1 MSITQASAQTADE
14 VEAERLRAVERYAIL
29 DTPPDDTFDR
39 IARVAARCLG
49 TPMATVAI
57 VDADRIWFKA
67 TYGLD
72 GVQEV
77 ERELGLCGSAIL
89 DAVPYMVR
97 DTFKDPRT
105 VGNSLVHGEQ
115 GIRFFAAAPIVT
127 SDGHRIGTVNV
138 LDTEPHDPS
147 DDDIATLSDLA
158 AIVMDELEL
167 RLSALTTVSA
177 ERELPSTAAVDRAT
191 IEDYAAALQRSLL
204 PPLLPNIPGLSLA
217 AHFHPA
223 SSAQVGGDFYDVFA
237 LDKERWAFFLGD
249 VEGHGP
255 AAAAVTSLVRYTLRA
270 AALHHDD
277 PTDGLAELNAV
288 LAGDPNEKKFCTVMY
303 GLLVRDASSDPYH
316 VTLAT
321 GGHLP
326 ALLLDPDSR
335 TVTQVR
341 PDGGMFVGAVTD
353 ATFAQCE
360 LQLQPGQT
368 LLLYTDGITEARPD
382 GVECY
387 GEEALRAF
395 LADRLELPAADL
407 INELATLV
415 PTLRP
420 DDDIALLALT
430 ADP

>member
-1 MSITQASAQTADE
+1 MSITQASAQTAEE
-14 VEAERLRAVERYAIL
+14 VEAERLRAVEHYAIL

-39 IARVAARCLG
+39 VARVAARCFG

-67 TYGLD
+67 THGLD
-72 GVQEV
+72 GLQQV
-77 ERELGLCGSAIL
+77 ERELGLCASAIL
-89 DAVPYMVR
+89 DGVPYVVR
-97 DTFKDPRT
+97 DALNDPRT
-105 VGNSLVHGEQ
+105 AGNSLVHGAP
-115 GIRFFAAAPIVT
+115 GIRFYAAAPIVT

-138 LDTEPHDPS
+138 LDTEPRDPTENE
-147 DDDIATLSDLA
+147 IAILSDLA

-167 RLSALTTVSA
+167 RLSALTTVSD
-177 ERELPSTAAVDRAT
+177 EREVHSSAEPDRAT

-204 PPLLPNIPGLSLA
+204 PPSLPNIPGLSLA

-288 LAGDPNEKKFCTVMY
+288 LAGDPNEKKFCTVLF
-303 GLLVRDASSDPYH
+303 GTLRSDSSAGGHDI
-316 VTLAT
+316 TLAT

-326 ALLLDPDSR
+326 ALLLDAESG
-335 TVTQVR
+335 TVSQIR
-341 PDGGMFVGAVTD
+341 PEGGMFVGAITD
-353 ATFAQCE
+353 ATFDQCS
-360 LQLQPGQT
+360 LLLKPGQT

-395 LADRLELPAADL
+395 LAERLELPAADL
-407 INELATLV
+407 INELALLV